1 MIFPFF
7 NFSGFSEDD
16 IRYMDGPIS
25 ESSIG
30 DTAVECDNR
39 RHYELP
45 RVEHKPECK
54 YPPPKVPEQ
63 EGGDQ

>member
-16 IRYMDGPIS
+16 IPYMDGPIS
-25 ESSIG
+25 ESSIS
-30 DTAVECDNR
+30 DTVECDHQS
-39 RHYELP
+39 HYELT
-45 RVEHKPECK
+45 RVEHKSECK

-63 EGGDQ
+63 EDGDQ